1 MQPASTLTKY
11 NVVVIWSPYAPIVSQ
26 GAIMTSESLPARL
39 SDPGRGTIRRGK
51 KDGTDWPCMLEA
63 LSYGHRG
70 VFLLPGK
77 NIYTPALPVVA
88 WWWFSARPRSSSMV
102 VQAARVASGQFSRQ
116 GGDHGPTL
124 PPAQSGALCHTQR
137 PSTLL
142 RPFSV
147 LLQLTSSCLH
157 SFLRLILN

>member
-1 MQPASTLTKY
+1 MHSL
-11 NVVVIWSPYAPIVSQ
+11 VVIWSPYAPIVSQ

-39 SDPGRGTIRRGK
+39 SDPGRRTVRRGK

-63 LSYGHRG
+63 LSYMVIGACFSFPER
-70 VFLLPGK
+70 
-77 NIYTPALPVVA
+77 IYTPALPVVA

-147 LLQLTSSCLH
+147 LLQVTSSCLH
-157 SFLRLILN
+157 SFLRLIWN

>member
-1 MQPASTLTKY
+1 
-11 NVVVIWSPYAPIVSQ
+11 
-26 GAIMTSESLPARL
+26 
-39 SDPGRGTIRRGK
+39 
-51 KDGTDWPCMLEA
+51 
-63 LSYGHRG
+63 
-70 VFLLPGK
+70 
-77 NIYTPALPVVA
+77 
-88 WWWFSARPRSSSMV
+88 MV

-157 SFLRLILN
+157 SCSKVDFELTRHSKTVDPITAMAHFGTNFPFFMYLYIYDCYN